1 MKNAIVICLLLAV
14 TAPLCR
20 RVSAESLWQK
30 RSRAFEHI
38 YTDDKARTVGDVI
51 TVIIVESI
59 KQNDSEKSELDRT
72 TKTTSELTDLK
83 WFRDSKLDASLF
95 KTLPKAGWNSDKEFE
110 GEGKFN
116 ASASY
121 ETRLTAVVREVLPNG
136 SLIIEGK
143 REIKIGED
151 IKKIVLT
158 GIIRPNDISPDNT
171 IYSQYIANMKLYN
184 DGKGPVNRTRRRGWL
199 DNILDIVWPF

>member
-1 MKNAIVICLLLAV
+1 MKNAIVICLLLAL

-20 RVSAESLWQK
+20 CVSAESLWQK

-59 KQNDSEKSELDRT
+59 KQDDSEKSELDRT
-72 TKTTSELTDLK
+72 TKTSSEITALK
-83 WFRDSKLDASLF
+83 WFRDAKLDASLF
-95 KTLPKAGWNSDKEFE
+95 KTLPKAAWNSDREFE

>member
-1 MKNAIVICLLLAV
+1 LKTATVTCLLLV
-14 TAPLCR
+14 LTAPLCR
-20 RVSAESLWQK
+20 RASAESLWQK
-30 RSRAFEHI
+30 RSRAFDHI

-59 KQNDSEKSELDRT
+59 KQDDSEKSELDRS
-72 TKTTSELTDLK
+72 TKTTSEINELR
-83 WFRDSKLDASLF
+83 WFRDSKVNASLF
-95 KTLPKAGWNSDKEFE
+95 NTFPKAGWNSEREFE

-136 SLIIEGK
+136 SLIIEGR
-143 REIKIGED
+143 REMKIGED

-158 GIIRPNDISPDNT
+158 GIVRPNDISPDNT

>member
-1 MKNAIVICLLLAV
+1 MKNATVTCVLLTL

-20 RVSAESLWQK
+20 GVSAESLWQK
-30 RSRAFEHI
+30 RSQAFDHI

-59 KQNDSEKSELDRT
+59 KQDDSEKSELDKT
-72 TKTTSELTDLK
+72 TKTLSELTYLK
-83 WFRDSKLDASLF
+83 WFRDSKVDASLF
-95 KTLPKAGWNSDKEFE
+95 KTLPKAGWSSDREFE

-121 ETRLTAVVREVLPNG
+121 QSRLTAVVREVLPNG
-136 SLIIEGK
+136 SLIIEGR

-158 GIIRPNDISPDNT
+158 GIVRPNDIAPDNT

-184 DGKGPVNRTRRRGWL
+184 DGSGPVNRTRRRGWL